1 MPITQQLQS
10 APFVRARPHVTNL
23 NVTNLSQLV
32 RKDFPILSQVVNGH
46 PLVYLDNAAT
56 TQKPRA
62 VIERLAHYYQE
73 ENANVHRAVH
83 ELSARATRAY
93 EDARETCRAFINANE
108 SAETIFTRGT
118 TEGINLVAA
127 TWGRKYL
134 QAGDE
139 IVIST
144 LEHHSNIV
152 PWQMLCEATGAR
164 LRVIPINDAGEL
176 DLNAYAELLS
186 AKTKS
191 FRLCRFPMRWARS
204 IRLSRSSKWRTA
216 RARKFWLMARK
227 ASRTRRLMC
236 RK

>member
-1 MPITQQLQS
+1 MPITQQLQP
-10 APFVRARPHVTNL
+10 APFVRARP

-32 RKDFPILSQVVNGH
+32 RADFPIFSQTVNGQ

-62 VIERLAHYYQE
+62 VIERMTQYYQE

-93 EDARETCRAFINANE
+93 EDARETCRSFINTKE
-108 SAETIFTRGT
+108 SAEIIFTRGT

-164 LRVIPINDAGEL
+164 FCA
-176 DLNAYAELLS
+176 
-186 AKTKS
+186 
-191 FRLCRFPMRWARS
+191 
-204 IRLSRSSKWRTA
+204 
-216 RARKFWLMARK
+216 
-227 ASRTRRLMC
+227 
-236 RK
+236 